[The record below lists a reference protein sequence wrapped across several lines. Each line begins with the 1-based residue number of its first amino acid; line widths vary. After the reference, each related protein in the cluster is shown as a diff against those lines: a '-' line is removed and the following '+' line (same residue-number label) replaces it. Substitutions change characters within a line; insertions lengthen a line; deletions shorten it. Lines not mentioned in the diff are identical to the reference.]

1 MISGVTIVSEELQM
15 QRLLPKVTFA
25 DRACLRVGDDEQR
38 AAVNYVAA

>member
-1 MISGVTIVSEELQM
+1 MISGVTVVGEEQM

-25 DRACLRVGDDEQR
+25 DRACLRVGDDEPR